1 MAIHKSGEDYLEA
14 VMMIHNEKGKVRSS
28 DLVKKMGFSKPS
40 ICNAVALL
48 EKDGYLVMNDD
59 KTLELTSK
67 GKDVADK
74 MFERH
79 SFFVKWLESLGVS
92 PEVAEEEG
100 CAIEHNVSDD
110 TFNKIKNAYGNQI
123 KK

>member
-1 MAIHKSGEDYLEA
+1 
-14 VMMIHNEKGKVRSS
+14 
-28 DLVKKMGFSKPS
+28 MGFSKPS

-123 KK
+123 KNN